1 MSKLLLHFRLDPK
14 YIKAYYRRG
23 SANYA
28 LGKLKTALKDFK
40 AVVAIVPKDADA
52 LKKMKQCDKAIK
64 EEAFLKAI
72 EADAVEEEPVDID
85 SIVVDDSYT
94 GPRLNFTQLPPSP
107 PLLSSTAEV
116 KGKKETEPSSSVP
129 SPPVPPISV
138 PVVTMEFVQELME
151 HFKAQ
156 KLLHRK
162 FVLALLVE
170 LIRRLSNTPSLLRLR
185 LPEEDGGS
193 FTVCGDTHGQFY
205 DLCNI
210 FQIGPQHRHATIF
223 IAQCSTHVILM
234 QHYNYLP

>member
-1 MSKLLLHFRLDPK
+1 MSDFLIYFRLDPK

-52 LKKMKQCDKAIK
+52 MKKMKQCDKAIK

-72 EADAVEEEPVDID
+72 EAEAVEEEPVDID

-94 GPRLNFTQLPPSP
+94 GPRLNFTLLPPSP
-107 PLLSSTAEV
+107 PPLSTSE
-116 KGKKETEPSSSVP
+116 GQEKKESESSKTVP
-129 SPPVPPISV
+129 SPPAPPISV
-138 PVVTMEFVQELME
+138 PIVTMEFVQEMME

-170 LIRRLSNTPSLLRLR
+170 LTRRLRNTPSLLRLR

-210 FQIGPQHRHATIF
+210 FQIGLQTKSAASKCCYIH
-223 IAQCSTHVILM
+223 CL
-234 QHYNYLP
+234 LPFSV